1 MSYIE
6 SKGYLFQRI
15 MSIVKHKIEVEIPK
29 LNKIDL
35 ELDDTTSPKTVKSFL
50 KNLPFTV
57 GTNLWGEE
65 VYTDESQIDMGEE
78 NAKPTVEL
86 FDVAYWPTGKAIC
99 LFYGPTPIGDKNEI
113 RPYSPVNIIGKI
125 LNADKKILSELKNG
139 TKVTFRKKNST

>member
-1 MSYIE
+1 MLYMQ
-6 SKGYLFQRI
+6 SKAYLFQRI

-29 LNKIDL
+29 LNNIDL
-35 ELDDTTSPKTVKSFL
+35 ELDDTASPKTVKSFL

-99 LFYGPTPIGDKNEI
+99 LFFGPTPIGNKDEI
-113 RPYSPVNIIGKI
+113 KPYSPVNVIGKI
-125 LNADKKILSELKNG
+125 INPEKSILKKISDGLEASFQLK
-139 TKVTFRKKNST
+139 K